1 LAAPWGEIDRLKA
14 ETAPTAAS
22 DGPRPFPRGLQHG
35 TRRPGLETS
44 RPPLSGRPIEG
55 VGQGEEPQA
64 PGNGAREG
72 HVLMIGRQ
80 RDLWRSCLVSPE
92 QRRESRHSETAA
104 LGRLCCKSL
113 LVSPIAK
120 FPGRGG
126 GDRILM
132 WGTTSFCDELT
143 DDIGGA
149 FEATSIDGCRL
160 FCHLAE
166 ILPHGVLG
174 VLQQNQV

>member
-1 LAAPWGEIDRLKA
+1 MIFATLRA
-14 ETAPTAAS
+14 
-22 DGPRPFPRGLQHG
+22 DGSCFSKGL
-35 TRRPGLETS
+35 
-44 RPPLSGRPIEG
+44 
-55 VGQGEEPQA
+55 
-64 PGNGAREG
+64 
-72 HVLMIGRQ
+72 IGPSW
-80 RDLWRSCLVSPE
+80 D
-92 QRRESRHSETAA
+92 
-104 LGRLCCKSL
+104 RLCCKSL

-143 DDIGGA
+143 GDIGGA

-174 VLQQNQV
+174 VLQQNRPNSDIVGSK